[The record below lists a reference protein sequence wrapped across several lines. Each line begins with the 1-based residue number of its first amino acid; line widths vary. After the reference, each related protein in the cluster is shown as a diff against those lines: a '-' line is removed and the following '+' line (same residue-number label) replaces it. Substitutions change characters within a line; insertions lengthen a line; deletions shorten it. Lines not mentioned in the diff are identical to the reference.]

1 MATRMREKSAKR
13 IQNKDARPYAKVK
26 YVRMSP
32 SKVRIMLDVI
42 RGKRAVEAMAI
53 LENSTQIA
61 REPLVKLLKSAIAN
75 AENNKGMNK
84 DDIKLNYK
92 DGVLSVAGTRQAFK
106 DTSDKNRNIIHQERS
121 EGSISRSYRL
131 PNVVASDIHAK
142 YDNGV
147 LTITLPKQTASDD
160 GNSIQID

>member
-13 IQNKDARPYAKVK
+13 IKNKDARPYAKVK

-84 DDIKLNYK
+84 DDL
-92 DGVLSVAGTRQAFK
+92 
-106 DTSDKNRNIIHQERS
+106 
-121 EGSISRSYRL
+121 
-131 PNVVASDIHAK
+131 VVAECYVCPGPTLKRMMPRAK
-142 YDNGV
+142 GRADRILKRTCHITIV
-147 LTITLPKQTASDD
+147 LDEIK
-160 GNSIQID
+160 

>member
-13 IQNKDARPYAKVK
+13 IENKDARPYAKVK

-84 DDIKLNYK
+84 DDL
-92 DGVLSVAGTRQAFK
+92 
-106 DTSDKNRNIIHQERS
+106 
-121 EGSISRSYRL
+121 
-131 PNVVASDIHAK
+131 VVAECYVCPGPTLKRMMPRAK
-142 YDNGV
+142 GRADRILKRTCHITIV
-147 LTITLPKQTASDD
+147 LDEIK
-160 GNSIQID
+160 

>member
-53 LENSTQIA
+53 LENTTQIA

-84 DDIKLNYK
+84 DDL
-92 DGVLSVAGTRQAFK
+92 
-106 DTSDKNRNIIHQERS
+106 
-121 EGSISRSYRL
+121 
-131 PNVVASDIHAK
+131 VVAECYVCPGPTLKRMMPRAK
-142 YDNGV
+142 GRADRILKSTCHITIV
-147 LTITLPKQTASDD
+147 LDEIK
-160 GNSIQID
+160 